1 MTKPAMTR
9 FSTLV
14 LAVLLSVLPYRTA
27 SLHHAFSPV
36 YDESRT
42 VTIKGTLT
50 EFRLVN
56 PHAMMAVDVVDG
68 KGQHVTW
75 TVEMAGL
82 LSLTR
87 QGWTNNTVSIGGQL
101 TVTGNPTHTGS
112 PRIFFT
118 RIVLANGTELIA
130 PGDSD
135 RSAIDEQRRE
145 RARQRN
151 QQK

>member
-1 MTKPAMTR
+1 MTLRYTFPLIVLT
-9 FSTLV
+9 SLLV
-14 LAVLLSVLPYRTA
+14 SREATA
-27 SLHHAFSPV
+27 HHAFAPV
-36 YDESRT
+36 YDEART
-42 VTIKGTLT
+42 VTIKGTVT

-56 PHAMMAVDVVDG
+56 PHATMNVDVVDRAG
-68 KGQHVTW
+68 KHVMW

-82 LSLTR
+82 LSLSR
-87 QGWTNNTVSIGGQL
+87 HGWTPRTVSAGEPI

-118 RIVLANGTELIA
+118 RILLADGTERIA
-130 PGDSD
+130 PGRGDV
-135 RSAIDEQRRE
+135 SAIEQERQ

>member
-1 MTKPAMTR
+1 MTKPAMR
-9 FSTLV
+9 HCSTLI
-14 LAVLLSVLPYRTA
+14 LAVLLSGLPHRTA
-27 SLHHAFSPV
+27 SSHHAFSPV

-56 PHAMMAVDVVDG
+56 PHAMMAIDVVDG
-68 KGQHVTW
+68 KGKHVTW

-82 LSLTR
+82 LSLSR

-118 RIVLANGTELIA
+118 RIVLANGTELIG
-130 PGDSD
+130 PGDGD
-135 RSAIDEQRRE
+135 RSAIEEQRRE

>member
-1 MTKPAMTR
+1 MIRRPALL
-9 FSTLV
+9 LV
-14 LAVLLSVLPYRTA
+14 VLLPLVPA
-27 SLHHAFSPV
+27 GVADAHHAFAPV

-42 VTIKGTLT
+42 ITIKGTVT

-56 PHAMMAVDVVDG
+56 PHATISLDVVDSTG
-68 KGQHVTW
+68 KHVAW

-82 LSLTR
+82 LSLSR
-87 QGWTNNTVSIGGQL
+87 HGWTPRTLSAGEPI

-118 RIVLANGTELIA
+118 RIVLADGTERVA
-130 PGDSD
+130 PGMGDVG
-135 RSAIDEQRRE
+135 AIEAQRRQ
-145 RARQRN
+145 RARERP